1 MNQTTVPA
9 YEMLAQDIKA
19 SGIDTV
25 FGLMSEDTALLI
37 TSLDAISVRFLA
49 ARHENTAIAMAEG
62 YAAAT
67 GRLGIAIIGRGPAS
81 ANALHA
87 AVFAHRAGS
96 GVLLIFGYQSTSPGP
111 RGVGPDTK
119 DFDAGGVLKAAG
131 LEVRMAV
138 DTATVRLCLAQAMAA
153 AQRGC
158 VSLLLPTNVQFG
170 LVART
175 EPVALTPFESAKP
188 PQARAGA
195 IAATARMLQQC
206 CKPLFVV
213 GAGAYHAGAGEA
225 IERLAEKVGAVLATT
240 LKAKDMYRGRPYNL
254 GIIGSLSH
262 SAARRFID
270 EADCVVVFGA
280 GLNLRTTSYGKAIQP
295 NVPLAH
301 VDLSAGSIGRWF
313 PADIALVGDALEVA
327 QALCAAVPDKPEHDK
342 SFHTN
347 ETRRFLAD
355 FDMASDFV
363 PANTPRTMDPRS
375 VALELDRLL
384 PPDRNAVYDTG
395 NFLQVVP
402 YFPVASPRHLKNSHD
417 FASIG
422 LGLGTALGFA
432 RGAPDRVTVLFIG
445 DGGFLMTMGELETV
459 VREDI
464 PLVIVLMNDCAYGA
478 ELHHLTLRSASP
490 ALSVFPDVDYA
501 PVAEAFGFTTA
512 TVRTIEELRAL
523 GPVLRNPEGPIF
535 IDCKINASVAG
546 PFLLETA
553 EYERGGH

>member
-1 MNQTTVPA
+1 MNQSTVPA

-19 SGIDTV
+19 SGIESV

-37 TSLDAISVRFLA
+37 TSLDAIGVRFLA

-67 GRLGIAIIGRGPAS
+67 GNLGIAIIGRGPAS

-96 GVLLIFGYQSTSPGP
+96 RVLLIFGYQSTSRG
-111 RGVGPDTK
+111 RQGVGPDAK
-119 DFDAGGVLKAAG
+119 DFDAGAVLEAAG
-131 LEVRMAV
+131 LEVRMASET
-138 DTATVRLCLAQAMAA
+138 DTVRHCLAQAMAA

-170 LVART
+170 LVTRT
-175 EPVALTPFESAKP
+175 APVAVLPMEPAVPPTVRASA
-188 PQARAGA
+188 
-195 IAATARMLQQC
+195 ITATVAMLRQC
-206 CKPLFVV
+206 RKPLFVV
-213 GAGAYHAGAGEA
+213 GAGAFHAGAGEA
-225 IERLAEKVGAVLATT
+225 IEQLAGKVGAVLATT
-240 LKAKDMYRGRPYNL
+240 LKAKDMYRGRAYNL

-262 SAARRFID
+262 SMARRFID

-280 GLNLRTTSYGKAIQP
+280 GLNLRTTSYGKAIGP
-295 NVPLAH
+295 DIPLAQ
-301 VDLSAGSIGRWF
+301 VDVSPRHIGRWF
-313 PADIALVGDALEVA
+313 PADIALVGDALDVA
-327 QALCAAVPDKPEHDK
+327 NALAAAVHDKPAEDK
-342 SFHTN
+342 PFHTAQ
-347 ETRRFLAD
+347 TRRQLAV
-355 FDMASDFV
+355 FDMAGDFA
-363 PANTPRTMDPRS
+363 PANTPRTVDPRL
-375 VALELDRLL
+375 VAVELDRLL
-384 PPDRNAVYDTG
+384 PADRNAVYDTG

-422 LGLGTALGFA
+422 LGLGSALGFA

-478 ELHHLTLRSASP
+478 ELHHLALRSASP

-501 PVAEAFGFTTA
+501 PVAAAFGFEAA
-512 TVRTIEELRAL
+512 TVRTVADLRAL
-523 GPVLRNPEGPIF
+523 APLLIKPEGPIF
-535 IDCKINASVAG
+535 IDCKITASVAG

-553 EYERGGH
+553 EHERSGH